1 MKQVSDYKFITQIS
15 DLDFVNKIYLYGS
28 RARNDAGKKS
38 DIDLAID
45 CPNASIKQW
54 HQILDIIENAD
65 TLLEI
70 DCVRY
75 DAIVSSKLKANIDR
89 EKKVLY
95 AK

>member
-28 RARNDAGKKS
+28 RARNDASKKS
-38 DIDLAID
+38 DIDLAIV
-45 CPNASIKQW
+45 CPEASTKQW
-54 HQILDIIENAD
+54 HQILDIIEKAD

-75 DAIVSSKLKANIDR
+75 DAIVNSKLKANIDR